1 MDMNVLKNLG
11 LKSILRGAGGGVL
24 FATVL
29 SAAPVF
35 AAGSLPG
42 ATSGDNAFAVMQ
54 TDKRTVTGIVKD
66 SKGEAL
72 IGVSVVLKGTT
83 TGTITGLD
91 GDYSIEVPASGV
103 LEFSYIGYKTVEVKL
118 TSATSYDVV
127 MHDDTEVLGEV
138 VVTAMG
144 IERKAASLT
153 YATQT
158 VKNTELTRARDV
170 NFVNALQGKSA
181 GLTITPNSSGAGG
194 GASKILLRGQSSML
208 GNNQPLIVLD
218 GVPLANG
225 MQTQVDAGS
234 LMNGGARDGG
244 DILSTINPDDVA
256 SMTILK
262 GANAAALYGSAAN
275 NGVIVITTKGGRE
288 GNLRVDVS
296 SNSTFEQ
303 VIMLPELQT
312 TYGGRVNG
320 FNGVDYNGWGPA
332 LSSIT
337 ADEMSRYP
345 YLTNDSGYDKL
356 KDFYDVGMT
365 FTNSVALSGGTEKMR
380 TYFSYA
386 NTTQRGVFEQNKF
399 KRHNLMFKQ
408 TYNLFNNRL
417 HLDFSLNY
425 INQKL
430 NNRPTVGKTYSAIF
444 GMYRTPANIDMRY
457 FKNNYSH
464 TGTLEDDMVT
474 SLEYGNRHLINE
486 PIQTWEW
493 YDQYVNNP
501 YWIRNMLNNETITN
515 RLLSSFTAKV
525 DIVDGLSAQARL
537 SVEQNFIDE
546 TDSKYATTNRESRTK
561 AGISYVGNRWDR
573 NIFSDYLLTYNKRF
587 LDKIDFNITAGTS
600 LRRVKSGSVS
610 SYNEMD
616 TAAIYPNIFLP
627 QNDKARTDSK
637 SITTTQTW
645 DNNWET
651 AVFATTQIGF
661 WDYAYI
667 DASFRTDWSKA
678 FQQFAEDGKY
688 KSFSYWSLGGN
699 VLLKDLIAK
708 NNDKVN
714 SLKLRVSYSLVGNSI
729 PNVIYA
735 AQTLDFASGALSAR
749 IAPFRNPKPETTS
762 SYEVGFDGSFFN
774 NAFDFDVTFYNTV
787 LDNQVMQ
794 ISTSAGQNQYV
805 NSGKVRNRG
814 IEVTANYNWRIN
826 RDWSWYTG
834 ITFAYNDNKILETY
848 TPEGSDVPNP
858 IELDISNR
866 FRIKFVEGG
875 SYGDIYMNEIRYD
888 ENGNI
893 LADRNG
899 NPLMTSD
906 FSKKVGNNTAK
917 TTFGWHNTINWRDLS
932 FYILF
937 DGKIGGKI
945 VSITEAELDAY
956 GLSQRTADARNS
968 NPDGL
973 MGVTTSGQP
982 VRIPW
987 QNYYETLGMTTT
999 EDYVY
1004 DATNVR
1010 VREVSL
1016 GYTIRDLFGTSKHL
1030 TISVIARNLGFIFK
1044 KSPVDPD
1051 ISVTAA
1057 NGLGG
1062 IDIYSLPTTRSFGI
1076 NLKATF

>member
-1 MDMNVLKNLG
+1 M
-11 LKSILRGAGGGVL
+11 
-24 FATVL
+24 
-29 SAAPVF
+29 
-35 AAGSLPG
+35 
-42 ATSGDNAFAVMQ
+42 
-54 TDKRTVTGIVKD
+54 
-66 SKGEAL
+66 
-72 IGVSVVLKGTT
+72 
-83 TGTITGLD
+83 
-91 GDYSIEVPASGV
+91 
-103 LEFSYIGYKTVEVKL
+103 
-118 TSATSYDVV
+118 
-127 MHDDTEVLGEV
+127 
-138 VVTAMG
+138 
-144 IERKAASLT
+144 
-153 YATQT
+153 
-158 VKNTELTRARDV
+158 
-170 NFVNALQGKSA
+170 
-181 GLTITPNSSGAGG
+181 
-194 GASKILLRGQSSML
+194 
-208 GNNQPLIVLD
+208 
-218 GVPLANG
+218 
-225 MQTQVDAGS
+225 
-234 LMNGGARDGG
+234 
-244 DILSTINPDDVA
+244 
-256 SMTILK
+256 
-262 GANAAALYGSAAN
+262 
-275 NGVIVITTKGGRE
+275 
-288 GNLRVDVS
+288 
-296 SNSTFEQ
+296 
-303 VIMLPELQT
+303 
-312 TYGGRVNG
+312 
-320 FNGVDYNGWGPA
+320 
-332 LSSIT
+332 
-337 ADEMSRYP
+337 
-345 YLTNDSGYDKL
+345 
-356 KDFYDVGMT
+356 
-365 FTNSVALSGGTEKMR
+365 
-380 TYFSYA
+380 
-386 NTTQRGVFEQNKF
+386 
-399 KRHNLMFKQ
+399 
-408 TYNLFNNRL
+408 
-417 HLDFSLNY
+417 
-425 INQKL
+425 
-430 NNRPTVGKTYSAIF
+430 
-444 GMYRTPANIDMRY
+444 
-457 FKNNYSH
+457 
-464 TGTLEDDMVT
+464 
-474 SLEYGNRHLINE
+474 
-486 PIQTWEW
+486 
-493 YDQYVNNP
+493 
-501 YWIRNMLNNETITN
+501 
-515 RLLSSFTAKV
+515 
-525 DIVDGLSAQARL
+525 
-537 SVEQNFIDE
+537 
-546 TDSKYATTNRESRTK
+546 
-561 AGISYVGNRWDR
+561 
-573 NIFSDYLLTYNKRF
+573 
-587 LDKIDFNITAGTS
+587 
-600 LRRVKSGSVS
+600 
-610 SYNEMD
+610 
-616 TAAIYPNIFLP
+616 
-627 QNDKARTDSK
+627 
-637 SITTTQTW
+637 
-645 DNNWET
+645 
-651 AVFATTQIGF
+651 
-661 WDYAYI
+661 
-667 DASFRTDWSKA
+667 
-678 FQQFAEDGKY
+678 
-688 KSFSYWSLGGN
+688 
-699 VLLKDLIAK
+699 LKDLIAK

-1004 DATNVR
+1004 DATNIR

>member
-1 MDMNVLKNLG
+1 MNMNPIKINCLKG
-11 LKSILRGAGGGVL
+11 LFRGRGSSLL
-24 FATVL
+24 FAAMLLGSPAFSVQA
-29 SAAPVF
+29 SADTA
-35 AAGSLPG
+35 SG
-42 ATSGDNAFAVMQ
+42 ATEFAVQ
-54 TDKRTVTGIVKD
+54 QQNERTVTGVVKD
-66 SKGEAL
+66 KSGEPL
-72 IGVSVVLKGTT
+72 IGVNVVLKGTA

-91 GDYSIEVPASGV
+91 GDFMLQVPASGV
-103 LEFSYIGYKTVEVKL
+103 LEISYIGYKTVEVKL
-118 TSATSYDVV
+118 TSSNTYDVV
-127 MHDDTEVLGEV
+127 LHEDTEVLSEV

-144 IERKAASLT
+144 IERKASSLT

-194 GASKILLRGQSSML
+194 GASKILLRGQSSMI

-225 MQTQVDAGS
+225 MQSQVGAGS

-275 NGVIVITTKGGRE
+275 NGVIVITTKGGRQ

-296 SNSTFEQ
+296 SNSTFERA
-303 VIMLPELQT
+303 IMLPELQT
-312 TYGGRVNG
+312 SFGGTVNG
-320 FNGVDYNGWGPA
+320 YRGVDFDGWGPA

-337 ADEMSRYP
+337 SDEMSRYP
-345 YLTNDSGYDKL
+345 YLTKDSGYDKL
-356 KDFYDVGMT
+356 KDFYGTGMT
-365 FTNSVALSGGTEKMR
+365 FTNSVALSGGTEKMS

-399 KRHNLMFKQ
+399 KRHNIMFKQ
-408 TYNLFNNRL
+408 TYNLFNNKL

-425 INQKL
+425 INQRL
-430 NNRPTVGKTYSAIF
+430 NNRPSVGKTYSSIF

-457 FKNNYSH
+457 FKENYAH
-464 TGTLEDDMVT
+464 TGTLEDDMV
-474 SLEYGNRHLINE
+474 SDLEYGNRHLINE
-486 PIQTWEW
+486 PIQTWNW

-501 YWIRNMLNNETITN
+501 YWILNMLNNETITN
-515 RLLSSFTAKV
+515 RLLSSFTAKY
-525 DIVDGLSAQARL
+525 DIIDGLSAQARL
-537 SVEQNFIDE
+537 SVEQNFIEE

-561 AGISYVGNRWDR
+561 AGISYVGNNWNR

-587 LDKIDFNITAGTS
+587 LDKIDFNVTAGAS

-610 SYNEMD
+610 TYNEMD

-637 SITTTQTW
+637 SATTTQTW

-651 AVFATTQIGF
+651 AIFATTQIGF

-678 FQQFAEDGKY
+678 FQQFAEEGKY

-708 NNDKVN
+708 HNDKVN
-714 SLKLRVSYSLVGNSI
+714 SLKLRASYSVVGNSI
-729 PNVIYA
+729 PNVVYA
-735 AQTLDFASGALSAR
+735 AQTLDFATGALSAKA
-749 IAPFRNPKPETTS
+749 APFHNPKPETTS
-762 SYEVGFDGSFFN
+762 SFEVGFDGAFFN

-794 ISTSAGQNQYV
+794 ISTSSGQNQYV

-826 RDWSWYTG
+826 RDWAWYTG

-875 SYGDIYMNEIRYD
+875 SYGDIYMNEIMRD
-888 ENGNI
+888 ENGNM
-893 LADRNG
+893 LVDQNG
-899 NPLMTSD
+899 NPRMTSD
-906 FSKKVGNNTAK
+906 FSKKVGNNTAN
-917 TTFGWHNTINWRDLS
+917 TTFGWHNTFTWKDLS
-932 FYILF
+932 LYILL
-937 DGKIGGKI
+937 DGKIGGKV

-956 GLSQRTADARNS
+956 GLSQRTADARIN
-968 NPDGL
+968 NPNGLTGVNDGKT
-973 MGVTTSGQP
+973 VN
-982 VRIPW
+982 VPW
-987 QNYYETLGMTTT
+987 ENYYTTIGLTTT
-999 EDYVY
+999 DDYVY
-1004 DATNVR
+1004 DATNIR

-1016 GYTIRDLFGTSKHL
+1016 GYTFRDLFGPSKSL
-1030 TISVIARNLGFIFK
+1030 SLSVIARNLGFIYK
-1044 KSPVDPD
+1044 NSPVDPD

-1057 NGLGG
+1057 NALSG

-1076 NLKATF
+1076 NIKATF

>member
-1 MDMNVLKNLG
+1 MNPIKINCLKG
-11 LKSILRGAGGGVL
+11 LFRGRGSSLL
-24 FATVL
+24 FAAMLLGSPAFSVQA
-29 SAAPVF
+29 SADTA
-35 AAGSLPG
+35 SG
-42 ATSGDNAFAVMQ
+42 ATEFAVQ
-54 TDKRTVTGIVKD
+54 QQNERTVTGVVKD
-66 SKGEAL
+66 KSGEPL
-72 IGVSVVLKGTT
+72 IGVNVVLKGTA

-91 GDYSIEVPASGV
+91 GDFMLQVPASGV
-103 LEFSYIGYKTVEVKL
+103 LEISYIGYKTVEVKL
-118 TSATSYDVV
+118 TSSNTYDVV
-127 MHDDTEVLGEV
+127 LHEDTEVLSEV

-144 IERKAASLT
+144 IERKASSLT

-194 GASKILLRGQSSML
+194 GASKILLRGQSSMI

-225 MQTQVDAGS
+225 MQSQVGAGS

-275 NGVIVITTKGGRE
+275 NGVIVITTKGGRQ

-296 SNSTFEQ
+296 SNSTFERA
-303 VIMLPELQT
+303 IMLPELQT
-312 TYGGRVNG
+312 SFGGTVNG
-320 FNGVDYNGWGPA
+320 YRGVDFDGWGPA

-337 ADEMSRYP
+337 SDEMSRYP

-356 KDFYDVGMT
+356 KDFYGTGMT
-365 FTNSVALSGGTEKMR
+365 FTNSVALSGGTEKMS

-399 KRHNLMFKQ
+399 KRHNIMFKQ
-408 TYNLFNNRL
+408 TYNLFNNKL

-425 INQKL
+425 INQRL
-430 NNRPTVGKTYSAIF
+430 NNRPSVGKTYSSIF

-457 FKNNYSH
+457 FKENYAH
-464 TGTLEDDMVT
+464 TGTLEDDMV
-474 SLEYGNRHLINE
+474 SDLEYGNRHLINE
-486 PIQTWEW
+486 PIQTWNW

-501 YWIRNMLNNETITN
+501 YWILNMLNNETITN
-515 RLLSSFTAKV
+515 RLLSSFTAKY
-525 DIVDGLSAQARL
+525 DIIDGLSAQARL
-537 SVEQNFIDE
+537 SVEQNFIEE

-561 AGISYVGNRWDR
+561 AGISYVGNNWNR

-587 LDKIDFNITAGTS
+587 LDKIDFNVTAGAS

-610 SYNEMD
+610 TYNEMD

-637 SITTTQTW
+637 SATTTQTW

-651 AVFATTQIGF
+651 AIFATTQIGF

-678 FQQFAEDGKY
+678 FQQFAEEGKY

-708 NNDKVN
+708 HNDKVN
-714 SLKLRVSYSLVGNSI
+714 SLKLRASYSVVGNSI
-729 PNVIYA
+729 PNVVYA
-735 AQTLDFASGALSAR
+735 AQTLDFATGALSAKA
-749 IAPFRNPKPETTS
+749 APFHNPKPETTS
-762 SYEVGFDGSFFN
+762 SFEVGFDGAFFN

-794 ISTSAGQNQYV
+794 ISTSSGQNQYV

-826 RDWSWYTG
+826 SDWSWYTG
-834 ITFAYNDNKILETY
+834 ITFAYNNNKILETY

-875 SYGDIYMNEIRYD
+875 SYGDIYMNEIMRD
-888 ENGNI
+888 ENGNM
-893 LADRNG
+893 LVDQNG
-899 NPLMTSD
+899 NPRMTSD
-906 FSKKVGNNTAK
+906 FSKKVGNNTAN
-917 TTFGWHNTINWRDLS
+917 TTFGWHNTFTWKDLS
-932 FYILF
+932 LYILL
-937 DGKIGGKI
+937 DGKIGGKV

-956 GLSQRTADARNS
+956 GLSQRTADARIN
-968 NPDGL
+968 NPNGLTGVNDGKT
-973 MGVTTSGQP
+973 VN
-982 VRIPW
+982 VPW
-987 QNYYETLGMTTT
+987 ENYYTTIGLTTT
-999 EDYVY
+999 DDYVY
-1004 DATNVR
+1004 DATNIR

-1016 GYTIRDLFGTSKHL
+1016 GYTFRDLFGPSKSL
-1030 TISVIARNLGFIFK
+1030 SLSVIARNLGFIYK
-1044 KSPVDPD
+1044 NSPVDPD

-1057 NGLGG
+1057 NALSG

-1076 NLKATF
+1076 NIKATF

>member
-1 MDMNVLKNLG
+1 MNMNPIKINCLKG
-11 LKSILRGAGGGVL
+11 LFRGKVSGLL
-24 FATVL
+24 FAAMLLGSPAFSGQV
-29 SAAPVF
+29 SAETA
-35 AAGSLPG
+35 
-42 ATSGDNAFAVMQ
+42 SGTTEFAVQ
-54 TDKRTVTGIVKD
+54 QQNERTVTGVVKD
-66 SKGEAL
+66 KSGEPL
-72 IGVSVVLKGTT
+72 IGVNVVLKGTA

-91 GDYSIEVPASGV
+91 GDFMLQVPSSGV
-103 LEFSYIGYKTVEVKL
+103 LEISYIGYKTVEVKL
-118 TSATSYDVV
+118 TSSNTYEVV
-127 MHDDTEVLGEV
+127 LREDTEVLSEV

-144 IERKAASLT
+144 IERKASSLT

-194 GASKILLRGQSSML
+194 GASKILLRGQSSMI

-225 MQTQVDAGS
+225 MQSQVGAGS
-234 LMNGGARDGG
+234 LEFGGARDGG

-275 NGVIVITTKGGRE
+275 NGVIVITTKGGRQ

-296 SNSTFEQ
+296 SNSTFER

-312 TYGGRVNG
+312 TYGGTING
-320 FNGVDYNGWGPA
+320 YNGVSYDGWGPA

-337 ADEMSRYP
+337 ADQMSRYP

-356 KDFYDVGMT
+356 KDFYGTGMT
-365 FTNSVALSGGTEKMR
+365 FTNSVALSGGTEKMS

-399 KRHNLMFKQ
+399 KRHNIMFKQ
-408 TYNLFNNRL
+408 TYNLFNNKL

-425 INQKL
+425 INQRL
-430 NNRPTVGKTYSAIF
+430 NNRPSVGKAFSPIF

-464 TGTLEDDMVT
+464 TGTLEDEMV
-474 SLEYGNRHLINE
+474 SNINVGNRHLINE

-501 YWIRNMLNNETITN
+501 YWILNMLNNETITN
-515 RLLSSFTAKV
+515 RLLSSFTAKY
-525 DIVDGLSAQARL
+525 DIIEGLSAQARL
-537 SVEQNFIDE
+537 SVEQNFIE
-546 TDSKYATTNRESRTK
+546 SSDSKYATTNRDSRIK
-561 AGISYVGNRWDR
+561 SGISYVGNSWNR

-587 LDKIDFNITAGTS
+587 LDKIDFNVTAGAS

-610 SYNEMD
+610 TYNEMD

-637 SITTTQTW
+637 SGTTTQTW

-651 AVFATTQIGF
+651 AIFATTQIGF

-688 KSFSYWSLGGN
+688 KSFSYWSLGAN

-708 NNDKVN
+708 HNDKVN
-714 SLKLRVSYSLVGNSI
+714 NLKLRASYSVVGNSI
-729 PNVIYA
+729 PNVVYA
-735 AQTLDFASGALSAR
+735 AQTLDFASGALSAKA
-749 IAPFRNPKPETTS
+749 APFHNPKPETTT
-762 SYEVGFDGSFFN
+762 SYEVGFDGAFFN

-794 ISTSAGQNQYV
+794 ISTSSGQSQYV

-826 RDWSWYTG
+826 NDWSWYTG
-834 ITFAYNDNKILETY
+834 ITFAYNKNKILETY
-848 TPEGSDVPNP
+848 TPEGSNVPNP

-875 SYGDIYMNEIRYD
+875 SYGDIYMNEIMRD
-888 ENGNI
+888 ENGNM
-893 LADRNG
+893 LVDQNG
-899 NPLMTSD
+899 NPRMTSD
-906 FSKKVGNNTAK
+906 YSKKVGNNTAN
-917 TTFGWHNTINWRDLS
+917 TTFGWHNTFTWKNLS
-932 FYILF
+932 LYVLL
-937 DGKIGGKI
+937 DGKIGGKV
-945 VSITEAELDAY
+945 VSMTEAELDAY
-956 GLSQRTADARNS
+956 GLSQRTADARNN
-968 NPDGL
+968 NPEGL
-973 MGVTTSGQP
+973 TGINNGRMINV
-982 VRIPW
+982 PW
-987 QNYYETLGMTTT
+987 QNYYTTIGTSMT

-1004 DATNVR
+1004 DATNIR
-1010 VREVSL
+1010 VREISL
-1016 GYTIRDLFGTSKHL
+1016 GYTFRDLFGPSKSL
-1030 TISVIARNLGFIFK
+1030 SVSVIARNLGFIYK
-1044 KSPVDPD
+1044 NSPVDPD

-1057 NGLGG
+1057 NALSG

>member
-1 MDMNVLKNLG
+1 MNMNPIKINCLKG
-11 LKSILRGAGGGVL
+11 LFRGRGSSLL
-24 FATVL
+24 FAAMLLGSPAFSVQA
-29 SAAPVF
+29 SADTA
-35 AAGSLPG
+35 SG
-42 ATSGDNAFAVMQ
+42 ATEFAVQ
-54 TDKRTVTGIVKD
+54 QQNERTVTGVVKD
-66 SKGEAL
+66 KSGEPL
-72 IGVSVVLKGTT
+72 IGVNVVLKGTA

-91 GDYSIEVPASGV
+91 GDFMLQVPASGV
-103 LEFSYIGYKTVEVKL
+103 LEISYIGYKTVEVKL
-118 TSATSYDVV
+118 TSSNTYDVV
-127 MHDDTEVLGEV
+127 LHEDTEVLSEV

-144 IERKAASLT
+144 IERKASSLT

-194 GASKILLRGQSSML
+194 GASKILLRGQSSMI

-225 MQTQVDAGS
+225 MQSQVGAGS

-275 NGVIVITTKGGRE
+275 NGVIVITTKGGRQ

-296 SNSTFEQ
+296 SNSTFERA
-303 VIMLPELQT
+303 IMLPELQT
-312 TYGGRVNG
+312 SFGGTVNG
-320 FNGVDYNGWGPA
+320 YRGVDFDGWGPA

-337 ADEMSRYP
+337 SDEMSRYP

-356 KDFYDVGMT
+356 KDFYGTGMT
-365 FTNSVALSGGTEKMR
+365 FTNSVALSGGTEKMS

-399 KRHNLMFKQ
+399 KRHNIMFKQ
-408 TYNLFNNRL
+408 TYNLFNNKL

-425 INQKL
+425 INQRL
-430 NNRPTVGKTYSAIF
+430 NNRPSVGKTYSSIF

-457 FKNNYSH
+457 FKENYAH
-464 TGTLEDDMVT
+464 TGTLEDDMV
-474 SLEYGNRHLINE
+474 SDLEYGNRHLINE
-486 PIQTWEW
+486 PIQTWNW

-501 YWIRNMLNNETITN
+501 YWILNMLNNETITN
-515 RLLSSFTAKV
+515 RLLSSFTAKY
-525 DIVDGLSAQARL
+525 DIIDGLSAQARL
-537 SVEQNFIDE
+537 SVEQNFIEE

-561 AGISYVGNRWDR
+561 AGISYVGNNWNR

-587 LDKIDFNITAGTS
+587 LDKIDFNVTAGAS

-610 SYNEMD
+610 TYNEMD

-637 SITTTQTW
+637 SATTTQTW

-651 AVFATTQIGF
+651 AIFATTQIGF

-678 FQQFAEDGKY
+678 FQQFAEEGKY

-708 NNDKVN
+708 HNDKVN
-714 SLKLRVSYSLVGNSI
+714 SLKLRASYSVVGNSI
-729 PNVIYA
+729 PNVVYA
-735 AQTLDFASGALSAR
+735 AQTLDFATGALSAKA
-749 IAPFRNPKPETTS
+749 APFHNPKPETTS
-762 SYEVGFDGSFFN
+762 SFEVGFDGAFFN

-794 ISTSAGQNQYV
+794 ISTSSGQNQYV

-826 RDWSWYTG
+826 SDWSWYTG
-834 ITFAYNDNKILETY
+834 ITFAYNNNKILETY

-875 SYGDIYMNEIRYD
+875 SYGDIYMNEIMRD
-888 ENGNI
+888 ENGNM
-893 LADRNG
+893 LVDQNG
-899 NPLMTSD
+899 NPRMTSD
-906 FSKKVGNNTAK
+906 FSKKVGNNTAN
-917 TTFGWHNTINWRDLS
+917 TTFGWHNTFTWKDLS
-932 FYILF
+932 LYILL
-937 DGKIGGKI
+937 DGKIGGKV

-956 GLSQRTADARNS
+956 GLSQRTADARIN
-968 NPDGL
+968 NPNGLTGVNDGKT
-973 MGVTTSGQP
+973 VN
-982 VRIPW
+982 VPW
-987 QNYYETLGMTTT
+987 ENYYTTIGLTTT
-999 EDYVY
+999 DDYVY
-1004 DATNVR
+1004 DATNIR

-1016 GYTIRDLFGTSKHL
+1016 GYTFRDLFGPSKSL
-1030 TISVIARNLGFIFK
+1030 SLSVIARNLGFIYK
-1044 KSPVDPD
+1044 NSPVDPD

-1057 NGLGG
+1057 NALSG

-1076 NLKATF
+1076 NIKATF

>member
-1 MDMNVLKNLG
+1 MNPIKINCLKG
-11 LKSILRGAGGGVL
+11 LFRGRGSSLL
-24 FATVL
+24 FAAMLLGSPAFSVQA
-29 SAAPVF
+29 SADTA
-35 AAGSLPG
+35 SG
-42 ATSGDNAFAVMQ
+42 ATEFAVQ
-54 TDKRTVTGIVKD
+54 QQNERTVTGVVKD
-66 SKGEAL
+66 KSGEPL
-72 IGVSVVLKGTT
+72 IGVNVVLKGTA

-91 GDYSIEVPASGV
+91 GDFMLQVPASGV
-103 LEFSYIGYKTVEVKL
+103 LEISYIGYKTVEVKL
-118 TSATSYDVV
+118 TSSNTYDVV
-127 MHDDTEVLGEV
+127 LHEDTEVLSEV

-144 IERKAASLT
+144 IERKASSLT

-194 GASKILLRGQSSML
+194 GASKILLRGQSSMI

-225 MQTQVDAGS
+225 MQSQVGAGS

-275 NGVIVITTKGGRE
+275 NGVIVITTKGGRQ

-296 SNSTFEQ
+296 SNSTFERA
-303 VIMLPELQT
+303 IMLPELQT
-312 TYGGRVNG
+312 SFGGTVNG
-320 FNGVDYNGWGPA
+320 YRGVDFDGWGPA

-337 ADEMSRYP
+337 SDEMSRYP
-345 YLTNDSGYDKL
+345 YLTKDSGYDKL
-356 KDFYDVGMT
+356 KDFYGTGMT
-365 FTNSVALSGGTEKMR
+365 FTNSVALSGGTEKMS

-399 KRHNLMFKQ
+399 KRHNIMFKQ
-408 TYNLFNNRL
+408 TYNLFNNKL

-425 INQKL
+425 INQRL
-430 NNRPTVGKTYSAIF
+430 NNRPSVGKTYSSIF

-457 FKNNYSH
+457 FKENYAH
-464 TGTLEDDMVT
+464 TGTLEDDMV
-474 SLEYGNRHLINE
+474 SDLEYGNRHLINE
-486 PIQTWEW
+486 PIQTWNW

-501 YWIRNMLNNETITN
+501 YWILNMLNNETITN
-515 RLLSSFTAKV
+515 RLLSSFTAKY
-525 DIVDGLSAQARL
+525 DIIDGLSAQARL
-537 SVEQNFIDE
+537 SVEQNFIEE

-561 AGISYVGNRWDR
+561 AGISYVGNNWNR

-587 LDKIDFNITAGTS
+587 LDKIDFNVTAGAS

-610 SYNEMD
+610 TYNEMD

-637 SITTTQTW
+637 SATTTQTW

-651 AVFATTQIGF
+651 AIFATTQIGF

-678 FQQFAEDGKY
+678 FQQFAEEGKY

-708 NNDKVN
+708 HNDKVN
-714 SLKLRVSYSLVGNSI
+714 SLKLRASYSVVGNSI
-729 PNVIYA
+729 PNVVYA
-735 AQTLDFASGALSAR
+735 AQTLDFATGALSAKA
-749 IAPFRNPKPETTS
+749 APFHNPKPETTS
-762 SYEVGFDGSFFN
+762 SFEVGFDGAFFN

-794 ISTSAGQNQYV
+794 ISTSSGQNQYV

-826 RDWSWYTG
+826 SDWSWYTG
-834 ITFAYNDNKILETY
+834 ITFAYNNNKILETY

-875 SYGDIYMNEIRYD
+875 SYGDIYMNEIMRD
-888 ENGNI
+888 ENGNM
-893 LADRNG
+893 LVDQNG
-899 NPLMTSD
+899 NPRMTSD
-906 FSKKVGNNTAK
+906 FSKKVGNNTAN
-917 TTFGWHNTINWRDLS
+917 TTFGWHNTFTWKDLS
-932 FYILF
+932 LYILL
-937 DGKIGGKI
+937 DGKIGGKV

-956 GLSQRTADARNS
+956 GLSQRTADARIN
-968 NPDGL
+968 NPNGLTGVNDGKT
-973 MGVTTSGQP
+973 VN
-982 VRIPW
+982 VPW
-987 QNYYETLGMTTT
+987 ENYYTTIGLTTT
-999 EDYVY
+999 DDYVY
-1004 DATNVR
+1004 DATNIR

-1016 GYTIRDLFGTSKHL
+1016 GYTFRDLFGPSKSL
-1030 TISVIARNLGFIFK
+1030 SLSVIARNLGFIYK
-1044 KSPVDPD
+1044 NSPVDPD

-1057 NGLGG
+1057 NALSG

-1076 NLKATF
+1076 NIKATF

>member
-1 MDMNVLKNLG
+1 MNPIKINCLKG
-11 LKSILRGAGGGVL
+11 LFRGKGSGLL
-24 FATVL
+24 FAAMLLGSPAFSGQVSAETV
-29 SAAPVF
+29 
-35 AAGSLPG
+35 
-42 ATSGDNAFAVMQ
+42 SGTTEFAVQ
-54 TDKRTVTGIVKD
+54 QQNERTITGVVKD
-66 SKGEAL
+66 KSGEPL
-72 IGVSVVLKGTT
+72 IGVNVVLKGTA

-91 GDYSIEVPASGV
+91 GDFMLQVPSSGV
-103 LEFSYIGYKTVEVKL
+103 LEISYIGYKTVEVKL
-118 TSATSYDVV
+118 TSSNTYEVV
-127 MHDDTEVLGEV
+127 LREDTEVLSEV

-144 IERKAASLT
+144 IERKASSLT

-194 GASKILLRGQSSML
+194 GASKILLRGQSSMI

-225 MQTQVDAGS
+225 MQSQVGAGS
-234 LMNGGARDGG
+234 LEFGGARDGG

-275 NGVIVITTKGGRE
+275 NGVIVITTKGGRQ

-296 SNSTFEQ
+296 SNSTFER

-312 TYGGRVNG
+312 TYGGTING
-320 FNGVDYNGWGPA
+320 YNGVSYDGWGPA

-337 ADEMSRYP
+337 ADQMSRYP

-356 KDFYDVGMT
+356 KDFYGTGMT
-365 FTNSVALSGGTEKMR
+365 FTNSVALSGGTEKMS

-399 KRHNLMFKQ
+399 KRHNIMFKQ
-408 TYNLFNNRL
+408 TYNLFNNKL

-425 INQKL
+425 INQRL
-430 NNRPTVGKTYSAIF
+430 NNRPSVGKAFSPIF

-464 TGTLEDDMVT
+464 TGTLDDEMV
-474 SLEYGNRHLINE
+474 SNINVGNRHLISE

-501 YWIRNMLNNETITN
+501 YWILNMLNNETITN
-515 RLLSSFTAKV
+515 RLLSSFTAKY
-525 DIVDGLSAQARL
+525 DIIDGLSAQARL
-537 SVEQNFIDE
+537 SVEQNFIE
-546 TDSKYATTNRESRTK
+546 SSDSKYATTNRDARIKS
-561 AGISYVGNRWDR
+561 GISCVGNSWNR

-587 LDKIDFNITAGTS
+587 LDKIDFNVTAGAS

-610 SYNEMD
+610 TYNEMD

-637 SITTTQTW
+637 SGTTTQTW

-651 AVFATTQIGF
+651 AIFATTQIGF

-678 FQQFAEDGKY
+678 FQQFADDGKY
-688 KSFSYWSLGGN
+688 KSFSYWSLGAN

-708 NNDKVN
+708 HNDKVN
-714 SLKLRVSYSLVGNSI
+714 NLKLRASYSVVGNSI
-729 PNVIYA
+729 PNVVYA
-735 AQTLDFASGALSAR
+735 AQTLDFSSGALSAKA
-749 IAPFRNPKPETTS
+749 APFRNPKPETTT
-762 SYEVGFDGSFFN
+762 SYEVGFDGAFFN

-794 ISTSAGQNQYV
+794 ISTSSGQSQYV

-826 RDWSWYTG
+826 NDWSWYTG
-834 ITFAYNDNKILETY
+834 VTFAYNKNKILETY
-848 TPEGSDVPNP
+848 TPEGSNVPNP

-875 SYGDIYMNEIRYD
+875 SYGDIYMNEIMRD
-888 ENGNI
+888 ENGNM
-893 LADRNG
+893 LVDQNG
-899 NPLMTSD
+899 NPRMTSD
-906 FSKKVGNNTAK
+906 YSKKVGNNTAN
-917 TTFGWHNTINWRDLS
+917 TTFGWHNTFTWKNLS
-932 FYILF
+932 LYVLL
-937 DGKIGGKI
+937 DGKIGGKV
-945 VSITEAELDAY
+945 VSMTEAELDAY
-956 GLSQRTADARNS
+956 GLSQRTADARTN
-968 NPDGL
+968 NPEGL
-973 MGVTTSGQP
+973 TGINNGRMINV
-982 VRIPW
+982 PW
-987 QNYYETLGMTTT
+987 QNYYTTIGTSMT

-1004 DATNVR
+1004 DATNIR
-1010 VREVSL
+1010 VREISL
-1016 GYTIRDLFGTSKHL
+1016 GYTFRDLFGPSKSL
-1030 TISVIARNLGFIFK
+1030 SVSVIARNLGFIYK
-1044 KSPVDPD
+1044 NSPVDPD

-1057 NGLGG
+1057 NALSG

>member
-1 MDMNVLKNLG
+1 MNMNPIKINCLKG
-11 LKSILRGAGGGVL
+11 LFRGKGSGLL
-24 FATVL
+24 FAAMLLGSPAFSGQV
-29 SAAPVF
+29 SAETA
-35 AAGSLPG
+35 
-42 ATSGDNAFAVMQ
+42 SGTTEFAVQ
-54 TDKRTVTGIVKD
+54 QQNERTVTGVVKD
-66 SKGEAL
+66 KSGEPL
-72 IGVSVVLKGTT
+72 IGVNVVLKGTA

-91 GDYSIEVPASGV
+91 GDFMLQVPSSGV
-103 LEFSYIGYKTVEVKL
+103 LEISYIGYKTVEVKL
-118 TSATSYDVV
+118 TSSNTYEVV
-127 MHDDTEVLGEV
+127 LREDTEVLSEV

-144 IERKAASLT
+144 IERKASSLT

-194 GASKILLRGQSSML
+194 GASKILLRGQSSMI

-225 MQTQVDAGS
+225 MQSQVGAGS
-234 LMNGGARDGG
+234 LEFGGARDGG

-275 NGVIVITTKGGRE
+275 NGVIVITTKGGRQ

-296 SNSTFEQ
+296 SNSTFER

-312 TYGGRVNG
+312 TYGGTINGYNSVNY
-320 FNGVDYNGWGPA
+320 DGWGPA

-337 ADEMSRYP
+337 DEQLSRFP
-345 YLTNDSGYDKL
+345 YLTRDSGYDKL
-356 KDFYDVGMT
+356 KDFYGTGMT
-365 FTNSVALSGGTEKMR
+365 FTNSVALSGGTEKMS

-408 TYNLFNNRL
+408 TFNLFNDKL
-417 HLDFSLNY
+417 HLDFSFNY
-425 INQKL
+425 INQRL
-430 NNRPTVGKTYSAIF
+430 NNRPPVGKTFSAVF

-457 FKNNYSH
+457 FKENYSH
-464 TGTLEDDMVT
+464 TGTLEDEMV
-474 SLEYGNRHLINE
+474 SNLNIGNRHLINE

-501 YWIRNMLNNETITN
+501 YWILNMLNNETITN
-515 RLLSSFTAKV
+515 RLLSSFTAKL
-525 DIVDGLSAQARL
+525 DIIDGLSAQARL
-537 SVEQNFIDE
+537 SVEQNFIDD
-546 TDSKYATTNRESRTK
+546 TDSKYATTNSSARIP
-561 AGISYVGNRWDR
+561 AGISYVGHSWNR
-573 NIFSDYLLTYNKRF
+573 NIFSDYLVTYNKRF

-600 LRRVKSGSVS
+600 LRRVNSGSVS
-610 SYNEMD
+610 SYNAMD

-627 QNDKARTDSK
+627 QNDKARTDGRST
-637 SITTTQTW
+637 TTTQTW

-651 AVFATTQIGF
+651 AIFATTQIGF

-678 FQQFAEDGKY
+678 FQQFADDGKY
-688 KSFSYWSLGGN
+688 KAFSYWSLGGN

-708 NNDKVN
+708 HNDKVN
-714 SLKLRVSYSLVGNSI
+714 NLKLRASYSVVGNSI
-729 PNVIYA
+729 PNVVYA
-735 AQTLDFASGALSAR
+735 AQTLDFGSGALSAKA
-749 IAPFRNPKPETTS
+749 APFRNPKPETTS
-762 SYEVGFDGSFFN
+762 SFEVGFDGAFFN

-787 LDNQVMQ
+787 MDNQVMQ
-794 ISTSAGQNQYV
+794 ISTSSGQAQYV

-826 RDWSWYTG
+826 SDWSWYTG
-834 ITFAYNDNKILETY
+834 ITFAYNNNKILETY

-875 SYGDIYMNEIRYD
+875 SYGDIYMNEIMRD
-888 ENGNI
+888 ENGNM
-893 LADRNG
+893 LVDQNG
-899 NPLMTSD
+899 NPRMTSD
-906 FSKKVGNNTAK
+906 YSKKVGNNTAN
-917 TTFGWHNTINWRDLS
+917 TTFGWHNTFTWRDLS
-932 FYILF
+932 LYVLL
-937 DGKIGGKI
+937 DGKIGGKV
-945 VSITEAELDAY
+945 VSMTEAELDSY
-956 GLSQRTADARNS
+956 GLSQRTADARTNQ
-968 NPDGL
+968 PEGL
-973 MGVTTSGQP
+973 VGINNGREIAV
-982 VRIPW
+982 PW
-987 QNYYETLGMTTT
+987 QNYYRTIGTSMT

-1004 DATNVR
+1004 DATNIR
-1010 VREVSL
+1010 VREISL
-1016 GYTIRDLFGTSKHL
+1016 GYTFRDLFGPSKSL
-1030 TISVIARNLGFIFK
+1030 SVSVIARNLGFIYK
-1044 KSPVDPD
+1044 NSPVDPD

-1057 NGLGG
+1057 NALSG

>member
-1 MDMNVLKNLG
+1 MNMNPIKINCLKG
-11 LKSILRGAGGGVL
+11 LFRGRGSSLL
-24 FATVL
+24 FAAMLLGSPAFSVQA
-29 SAAPVF
+29 SADTA
-35 AAGSLPG
+35 SG
-42 ATSGDNAFAVMQ
+42 ATEFAVQ
-54 TDKRTVTGIVKD
+54 QQNERTVTGVVKD
-66 SKGEAL
+66 KSGEPL
-72 IGVSVVLKGTT
+72 IGVNVVLKGTA

-91 GDYSIEVPASGV
+91 GDFMLQVPASGV
-103 LEFSYIGYKTVEVKL
+103 LEISYIGYKTVEVKL
-118 TSATSYDVV
+118 TSSNTYDVV
-127 MHDDTEVLGEV
+127 LHEDTEVLSEV

-144 IERKAASLT
+144 IERKASSLT

-194 GASKILLRGQSSML
+194 GASKILLRGQSSMI

-225 MQTQVDAGS
+225 MQSQVGAGS

-275 NGVIVITTKGGRE
+275 NGVIVITTKGGRQ

-296 SNSTFEQ
+296 SNSTFERA
-303 VIMLPELQT
+303 IMLPELQT
-312 TYGGRVNG
+312 SFGGTVNG
-320 FNGVDYNGWGPA
+320 YRGVDFDGWGPA

-337 ADEMSRYP
+337 SDEMSRYP
-345 YLTNDSGYDKL
+345 YLTKDSGYDKL
-356 KDFYDVGMT
+356 KDFYGTGMT
-365 FTNSVALSGGTEKMR
+365 FTNSVALSGGTEKMS

-399 KRHNLMFKQ
+399 KRHNIMFKQ
-408 TYNLFNNRL
+408 TYNLFNNKL

-425 INQKL
+425 INQRL
-430 NNRPTVGKTYSAIF
+430 NNRPSVGKTYSSIF

-457 FKNNYSH
+457 FKENYAH
-464 TGTLEDDMVT
+464 TGTLEDDMV
-474 SLEYGNRHLINE
+474 SDLEYGNRHLINE
-486 PIQTWEW
+486 PIQTWNW

-501 YWIRNMLNNETITN
+501 YWILNMLNNETITN
-515 RLLSSFTAKV
+515 RLLSSFTAKY
-525 DIVDGLSAQARL
+525 DIIDGLSAQARL
-537 SVEQNFIDE
+537 SVEQNFIEE

-561 AGISYVGNRWDR
+561 AGISYVGNNWNR

-587 LDKIDFNITAGTS
+587 LDKIDFNVTAGAS

-610 SYNEMD
+610 TYNEMD

-637 SITTTQTW
+637 SATTTQTW

-651 AVFATTQIGF
+651 AIFATTQIGF

-678 FQQFAEDGKY
+678 FQQFAEEGKY

-708 NNDKVN
+708 HNDKVN
-714 SLKLRVSYSLVGNSI
+714 SLKLRASYSVVGNSI
-729 PNVIYA
+729 PNVVYA
-735 AQTLDFASGALSAR
+735 AQTLDFATGALSAKA
-749 IAPFRNPKPETTS
+749 APFHNPKPETTS
-762 SYEVGFDGSFFN
+762 SFEVGFDGAFFN

-794 ISTSAGQNQYV
+794 ISTSSGQNQYV

-826 RDWSWYTG
+826 RDWAWYTG
-834 ITFAYNDNKILETY
+834 ITFAYNNNKILETY

-875 SYGDIYMNEIRYD
+875 SYGDIYMNEIMRD
-888 ENGNI
+888 ENGNM
-893 LADRNG
+893 LVDQNG
-899 NPLMTSD
+899 NPRMTSD
-906 FSKKVGNNTAK
+906 FSKKVGNNTAN
-917 TTFGWHNTINWRDLS
+917 TTFGWHNTFTWKDLS
-932 FYILF
+932 LYILL
-937 DGKIGGKI
+937 DGKIGGKV

-956 GLSQRTADARNS
+956 GLSQRTADARIN
-968 NPDGL
+968 NPNGLTGVNDGKT
-973 MGVTTSGQP
+973 VN
-982 VRIPW
+982 VPW
-987 QNYYETLGMTTT
+987 ENYYTTIGLTTT
-999 EDYVY
+999 DDYVY
-1004 DATNVR
+1004 DATNIR

-1016 GYTIRDLFGTSKHL
+1016 GYTFRDLFGPSKSL
-1030 TISVIARNLGFIFK
+1030 SLSVIARNLGFIYK
-1044 KSPVDPD
+1044 NSPVDPD

-1057 NGLGG
+1057 NALSG

-1076 NLKATF
+1076 NIKATF

>member
-1 MDMNVLKNLG
+1 MNMNPIKINCLKG
-11 LKSILRGAGGGVL
+11 LFRGRGSSLL
-24 FATVL
+24 FAAMLLGSPAFSVQA
-29 SAAPVF
+29 SADTA
-35 AAGSLPG
+35 SG
-42 ATSGDNAFAVMQ
+42 ATKFAVQ
-54 TDKRTVTGIVKD
+54 QQNERTVTGVVKD
-66 SKGEAL
+66 KSGEPL
-72 IGVSVVLKGTT
+72 IGVNVVLKGTA

-91 GDYSIEVPASGV
+91 GDFMLQVPASGV
-103 LEFSYIGYKTVEVKL
+103 LEISYIGYKTVEVKL
-118 TSATSYDVV
+118 TSSNTYDVV
-127 MHDDTEVLGEV
+127 LHEDTEVLSEV

-144 IERKAASLT
+144 IERKASSLT

-194 GASKILLRGQSSML
+194 GASKILLRGQSSMI

-225 MQTQVDAGS
+225 MQSQVGAGS

-275 NGVIVITTKGGRE
+275 NGVIVITTKGGRQ

-296 SNSTFEQ
+296 SNSTFERA
-303 VIMLPELQT
+303 IMLPELQT
-312 TYGGRVNG
+312 SFGGTVNG
-320 FNGVDYNGWGPA
+320 YRGVDFDGWGPA

-337 ADEMSRYP
+337 SDEMSRYP
-345 YLTNDSGYDKL
+345 YLTKDSGYDKL
-356 KDFYDVGMT
+356 KDFYGTGMT
-365 FTNSVALSGGTEKMR
+365 FTNSVALSGGTEKMS

-399 KRHNLMFKQ
+399 KRHNIMFKQ
-408 TYNLFNNRL
+408 TYNLFNNKL

-425 INQKL
+425 INQRL
-430 NNRPTVGKTYSAIF
+430 NNRPSVGKTYSSIF

-457 FKNNYSH
+457 FKENYAH
-464 TGTLEDDMVT
+464 TGTLEDDMV
-474 SLEYGNRHLINE
+474 SDLEYGNRHLINE
-486 PIQTWEW
+486 PIQTWNW

-501 YWIRNMLNNETITN
+501 YWILNMLNNETITN
-515 RLLSSFTAKV
+515 RLLSSFTAKY
-525 DIVDGLSAQARL
+525 DIIDGLSAQARL
-537 SVEQNFIDE
+537 SVEQNFIEE

-561 AGISYVGNRWDR
+561 AGISYVGNNWNR

-587 LDKIDFNITAGTS
+587 LDKIDFNVTAGAS

-610 SYNEMD
+610 TYNEMD

-637 SITTTQTW
+637 SATTTQTW

-651 AVFATTQIGF
+651 AIFATTQIGF

-678 FQQFAEDGKY
+678 FQQFAEEGKY

-708 NNDKVN
+708 HNDKVN
-714 SLKLRVSYSLVGNSI
+714 SLKLRASYSVVGNSI
-729 PNVIYA
+729 PNVVYA
-735 AQTLDFASGALSAR
+735 AQTLDFATGALSAKA
-749 IAPFRNPKPETTS
+749 APFHNPKPETTS
-762 SYEVGFDGSFFN
+762 SFEVGFDGAFFN

-794 ISTSAGQNQYV
+794 ISTSSGQNQYV

-826 RDWSWYTG
+826 RDWAWYTG
-834 ITFAYNDNKILETY
+834 ITFAYNNNKILETY

-875 SYGDIYMNEIRYD
+875 SYGDIYMNEIMRD
-888 ENGNI
+888 ENGNM
-893 LADRNG
+893 LVDQNG
-899 NPLMTSD
+899 NPRMTSD
-906 FSKKVGNNTAK
+906 FSKKVGNNTAN
-917 TTFGWHNTINWRDLS
+917 TTFGWHNTFTWKDLS
-932 FYILF
+932 LYILL
-937 DGKIGGKI
+937 DGKIGGKV

-956 GLSQRTADARNS
+956 GLSQRTADARIN
-968 NPDGL
+968 NPNGLTGVNDGKT
-973 MGVTTSGQP
+973 VN
-982 VRIPW
+982 VPW
-987 QNYYETLGMTTT
+987 ENYYTTIGLTTT
-999 EDYVY
+999 DDYVY
-1004 DATNVR
+1004 DATNIR

-1016 GYTIRDLFGTSKHL
+1016 GYTFRDLFGPSKSL
-1030 TISVIARNLGFIFK
+1030 SLSVIARNLGFIYK
-1044 KSPVDPD
+1044 NSPVDPD

-1057 NGLGG
+1057 NALSG

-1076 NLKATF
+1076 NIKATF